1 MSLLCMDKDLKKD
14 TIQRQLDRHMKY
26 DATVTW
32 ILQQKNKVSSVQI
45 SILRNQ

>member
-1 MSLLCMDKDLKKD
+1 MEKDLEKD
-14 TIQRQLDRHMKY
+14 TIQRQPDRHMKY
-26 DATVTW
+26 DATVTR